1 MKNVINCIDP
11 NNILLLI
18 HVVTSPHIN
27 VSLSFVEMGVLLL
40 IRSTFP
46 DNTTAVFL
54 FSFCSDFALC
64 FEGYFID

>member
-11 NNILLLI
+11 YNILLLI
-18 HVVTSPHIN
+18 HVVKSPHIN

-46 DNTTAVFL
+46 DNTTAVFF

-64 FEGYFID
+64 FEGYFMD